1 LQNYSKKCPFSMKN
15 LVIVFLM
22 VVVYFQYT
30 LGKEF
35 QEGVSDVF
43 PDEPESG
50 SAADDSAVKK
60 CMDEVDLAAFK
71 NVQRTHCYVKEVARL
86 EAILDRTLKEV
97 IEKSPSNT
105 RQHLQDAEGTW
116 LDARDEWCNYIGS
129 LPMAP
134 LPLFNR
140 QYCLAEQTV
149 LHIERLNMTRD
160 ELNDLKY
167 SRHEVLD

>member
-1 LQNYSKKCPFSMKN
+1 MKN

-30 LGKEF
+30 LSNES

-43 PDEPESG
+43 LDEPENG

-60 CMDEVDLAAFK
+60 CMDEVDLSAFK
-71 NVQRTHCYVKEVARL
+71 NVQRTQCYVNEIARL
-86 EAILDRTLKEV
+86 EVILDRTLKEV
-97 IEKSPSNT
+97 IEKSPQDA
-105 RQHLQDAEGTW
+105 RQHLQDAEGAW
-116 LDARDEWCNYIGS
+116 LDARNEWCNYIGS

-140 QYCLAEQTV
+140 QYCLAEETTK
-149 LHIERLNMTRD
+149 HIERLNMAKE
-160 ELNDLKY
+160 ELDSLI
-167 SRHEVLD
+167 